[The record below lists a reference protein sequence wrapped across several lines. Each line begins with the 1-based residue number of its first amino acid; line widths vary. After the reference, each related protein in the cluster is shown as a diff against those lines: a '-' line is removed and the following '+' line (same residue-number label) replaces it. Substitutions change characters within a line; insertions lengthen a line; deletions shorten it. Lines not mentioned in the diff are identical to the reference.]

1 MDVSI
6 FRLVIVALSL
16 IGGVC
21 IGGVIYLSAI
31 GKEPQALSAI
41 ASAAVGSLVGI
52 LAVPRPI
59 ERPPDDKTKN

>member
-6 FRLVIVALSL
+6 FRLVIVSLGL
-16 IGGVC
+16 IGAAC
-21 IGGVIYLSAI
+21 IGGVIYLSAV

-52 LAVPRPI
+52 LAIPRPV